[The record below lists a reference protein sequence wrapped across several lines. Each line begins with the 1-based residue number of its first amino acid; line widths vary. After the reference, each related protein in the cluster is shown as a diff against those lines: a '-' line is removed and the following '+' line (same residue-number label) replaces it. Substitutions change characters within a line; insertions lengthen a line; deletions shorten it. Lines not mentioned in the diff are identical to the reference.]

1 MLKVPFHPDTVML
14 STFLGACRKWGNV
27 KLGTLAF
34 GQALLVDH
42 SCASA
47 YVLMTD
53 IFAAA
58 GMKDDAKKVEIMW
71 LKYAG
76 LEDKANS
83 LQVAS

>member
-1 MLKVPFHPDTVML
+1 M
-14 STFLGACRKWGNV
+14 

-58 GMKDDAKKVEIMW
+58 GMKDDAEKVEALMRKKVEM
-71 LKYAG
+71 
-76 LEDKANS
+76 
-83 LQVAS
+83 